1 MPEFVREQGELN
13 LKDHVFTVEG
23 GKVIQDGKSCHP
35 DLVRL
40 RIPRKLG
47 LEIALQILQALQYTR
62 ATTDDEFLTE
72 IALLGE
78 LEDLTEES

>member
-1 MPEFVREQGELN
+1 MPETVREQGELN

-23 GKVIQDGKSCHP
+23 GRVIQDGKSFHP

-72 IALLGE
+72 LPLLGK